1 METVAGRRST
11 WLGNRNGPNALTE
24 CGVVDDVREQAD
36 AALMR
41 CAQEGRGEAFAEI
54 ARRYHGPLLRFARSR
69 LVRED
74 WAEEAVQET
83 LLAALRSRHT
93 YDASRGF
100 RTWLWTIL
108 LNQCTAVRRRQN
120 RAGRVANWTD
130 RGEPLVDGPAVIEEH
145 AIEPGDSP
153 LAALLFK
160 ERAERLDR
168 LLAELGEPQADALRL
183 RFFAG
188 LKFQEIA
195 DAMGCSLL
203 TAKNRVKAGLLR
215 LARMLQS
222 PSAAG
227 DCGQQ
232 RPDAMCDAP

>member
-1 METVAGRRST
+1 LKSVLQVYLS
-11 WLGNRNGPNALTE
+11 NGVR
-24 CGVVDDVREQAD
+24 VVDDVRELPD
-36 AALMR
+36 ATLMR
-41 CAQEGRGEAFAEI
+41 CAQDGHGDAFAEI
-54 ARRYHGPLLRFARSR
+54 ARRYHGPLLRVARSR

-83 LLAALRSRHT
+83 LMAALRSRHT
-93 YDASRGF
+93 YDATRGF

-130 RGEPLVDGPAVIEEH
+130 RGEPSIETPAAIEEH
-145 AIEPGDSP
+145 AVEPSDSP

-160 ERAERLDR
+160 ERAERLDQV
-168 LLAELGEPQADALRL
+168 LAELGEPQADALRL

-203 TAKNRVKAGLLR
+203 TAKNRVKVGLLR
-215 LARMLQS
+215 MAASLQT
-222 PSAAG
+222 PAEEG
-227 DCGQQ
+227 G
-232 RPDAMCDAP
+232 